1 MTIPN
6 KIIQEIQKRLLEIE
20 TYRSHYLYK
29 EARICCQAMARFIK
43 KTKAVKSKQSFLTKI
58 DKKVAQ
64 INHELQA
71 FSALSASVEMSPH
84 EQALVRQLFVSG
96 KGENASADFETAT
109 ALLVFG
115 QRSAALNAFKALLD
129 DDQHRIAAAKSIIR
143 CHVGDGN
150 IQEAANAYLAWF
162 KDDSFP
168 PKALESVRIFLQ
180 AVLTKKG
187 YKQTLPEPIIVEEVP
202 LEPEREPVQVPELE
216 FEPEIDAGDYLSI
229 VLPFVNKR
237 FRKQEIVLDVNFQRG
252 RRINCIVPSHKKIHS
267 GFFKAGAI
275 FNDVQINGTSMVTF
289 CSIRLTEVS
298 KIRVGRHVGDTT
310 VTMVVLDDD

>member
-187 YKQTLPEPIIVEEVP
+187 YKQTLPEPVTIEAVSW
-202 LEPEREPVQVPELE
+202 VQVPEL
-216 FEPEIDAGDYLSI
+216 EPEIDAGDYLSI